1 MRAILTIFQHPVQR
15 EVEIEK
21 RPRAIEP
28 GAPAVSPNANVPA
41 TVESLILQRLLAEL
55 EARAVTRA
63 STPYFVDPAVTSR
76 RTVLV
81 RTLFGLLWAS
91 SLVLCVFVVKYLDRQ
106 PTIQLADPAQTRS
119 ITGLTN
125 TIGDQNKQFV
135 RMIDSVEGLANAVAA
150 SSLRTSAMQA
160 VLRRLGHDAKPA
172 DTPPARANTPVAAKS
187 SPVAASMPIE
197 AAQTEQSTDVYL
209 GGHHHQPIEDVMA
222 PRNVIVHHRENGV
235 MDYWLV
241 PRIVSGSR
249 VMTKVFP
256 IAQTNMGIFVHDLE
270 NVKDYIVTPTGDWLV
285 ASAPSGN

>member
-1 MRAILTIFQHPVQR
+1 
-15 EVEIEK
+15 
-21 RPRAIEP
+21 
-28 GAPAVSPNANVPA
+28 VSG
-41 TVESLILQRLLAEL
+41 
-55 EARAVTRA
+55 
-63 STPYFVDPAVTSR
+63 R
-76 RTVLV
+76 RTALV

-91 SLVLCVFVVKYLDRQ
+91 SLVLCIFVVKYLDRQ
-106 PTIQLADPAQTRS
+106 PTIQIVDPAQTRS
-119 ITGLTN
+119 ITSLTN

-135 RMIDSVEGLANAVAA
+135 RMIDSVEGLANAVAS

-160 VLRRLGHDAKPA
+160 VLRRLGHDLKPA
-172 DTPPARANTPVAAKS
+172 DTPPANTAVTAKPSPPAVSAPVQAVQA
-187 SPVAASMPIE
+187 
-197 AAQTEQSTDVYL
+197 EQSTSVFL
-209 GGHHHQPIEDVMA
+209 GGHHHQPIEDVVA
-222 PRNVIVHHRENGV
+222 PRNVIVHHRENGL